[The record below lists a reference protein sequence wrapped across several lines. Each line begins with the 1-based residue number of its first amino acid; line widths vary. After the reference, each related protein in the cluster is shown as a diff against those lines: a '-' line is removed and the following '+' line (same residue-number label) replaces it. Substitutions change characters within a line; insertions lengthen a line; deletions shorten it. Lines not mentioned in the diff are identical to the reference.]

1 MASYGAFSSKLD
13 AVNTMLSTIG
23 QAGVNQLE
31 GAVGE
36 ALDASNILDEVS
48 KAVQTE
54 GWHFNKYYDV
64 ELVRGLEFLTVSA
77 GGTTT
82 VTVPNSK
89 PHYLVKGESITIDSY
104 PRKVDSVT
112 DASTFEV
119 DSAVSGSKM
128 FYVKRIGTPI
138 TALNVD
144 FSTYRNPSLDPV
156 VRGRFLYDK
165 ANNTNEFTA
174 TVKAILTYLIP
185 FEQEEAGGQALP
197 EYARRFVTMRAAR
210 VFAQRHVG
218 DPTLIQIASKEEQ
231 DAYAQFLAAETEN
244 ADTNILQ
251 SPLAYYT
258 VARNT
263 TAPIATLYKV

>member
-89 PHYLVKGESITIDSY
+89 PHYLVKGESITID
-104 PRKVDSVT
+104 
-112 DASTFEV
+112 
-119 DSAVSGSKM
+119 
-128 FYVKRIGTPI
+128 
-138 TALNVD
+138 
-144 FSTYRNPSLDPV
+144 
-156 VRGRFLYDK
+156 
-165 ANNTNEFTA
+165 
-174 TVKAILTYLIP
+174 
-185 FEQEEAGGQALP
+185 
-197 EYARRFVTMRAAR
+197 
-210 VFAQRHVG
+210 
-218 DPTLIQIASKEEQ
+218 
-231 DAYAQFLAAETEN
+231 
-244 ADTNILQ
+244 
-251 SPLAYYT
+251 
-258 VARNT
+258 
-263 TAPIATLYKV
+263 